1 MYAAQWSF
9 SQLQIKGLLSRLTV
23 HSVIVWTESDRD
35 HPYMFSQSPTPS
47 RQAERNF
54 SKHRDRQA
62 PMTRSLLASC
72 MPTTNP
78 AMVSLQLHVLTNVS
92 IWMCDW
98 TIGLRTLFGLVAA
111 AQLFSW
117 RASPPGFESSTST
130 GPSSQGHTKG
140 TFAPLNLTL
149 HQDEWG
155 FQWSTLCTW
164 CANSNHG
171 QPPNHAA
178 RHQPI
183 HQPDL

>member
-1 MYAAQWSF
+1 MRMHTCSVGRRRHHAKQRETSPSTETDRLPWHDPFWLHACPQQTQQWSACNF
-9 SQLQIKGLLSRLTV
+9 TSSQ
-23 HSVIVWTESDRD
+23 
-35 HPYMFSQSPTPS
+35 MFRSGCV
-47 RQAERNF
+47 
-54 SKHRDRQA
+54 
-62 PMTRSLLASC
+62 TR
-72 MPTTNP
+72 
-78 AMVSLQLHVLTNVS
+78 
-92 IWMCDW
+92 
-98 TIGLRTLFGLVAA
+98 TIGLRTLLGLVAA

-178 RHQPI
+178 RH
-183 HQPDL
+183 